1 MQSFLNKDPTT
12 VSTLAEVQRAGY
24 SFKDVDALVQ
34 FIKAKMKK
42 SSSIMTWEYKVL
54 VALLFTGIYK
64 EEQNVVKKGIMKL
77 QKSIFAKSGDDNE
90 TAAKILV
97 ETWRREAI
105 ELITSFDRVSGRGG
119 TEHPLKA
126 TLVVELLIEISIF
139 CTKLKGLEKKK
150 QLDRMRELYDIGLV
164 EGNAEV
170 RSLFLRFIRITER
183 LTHCSRQGT
192 LLKS

>member
-24 SFKDVDALVQ
+24 AFKDVDALVQ

-170 RSLFLRFIRITER
+170 RSLFLLFIHITER
-183 LTHCSRQGT
+183 LTHC
-192 LLKS
+192 